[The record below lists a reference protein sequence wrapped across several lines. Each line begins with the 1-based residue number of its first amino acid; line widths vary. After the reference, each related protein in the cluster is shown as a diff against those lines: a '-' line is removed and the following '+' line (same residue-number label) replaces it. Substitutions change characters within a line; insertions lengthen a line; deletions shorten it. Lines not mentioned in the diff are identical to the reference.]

1 VRISF
6 TGTLEGSRVLYN
18 IGKIEAAS
26 PWHPENS
33 EPLQHD
39 WRQLILRELIRRA
52 EDVDADA
59 IIGVDYQSG
68 GILRIDETGVKL
80 KRVVATGIAVKV
92 SCAA

>member
-1 VRISF
+1 MRISF
-6 TGTLEGSRVLYN
+6 TGTLERGRVLYN

-26 PWHPENS
+26 AWHPENS
-33 EPLQHD
+33 EPLQPN
-39 WRQLILRELIRRA
+39 WRELILRELIRTA

-59 IIGVDYQSG
+59 IIWVDYQNDG
-68 GILRIDETGVKL
+68 GVRIDETGVKL